1 MFMAFDIG
9 TVIAQWQ
16 TAGIYDFLLPFL
28 LIFAIVLGI
37 LRSTNIIGGNKGL
50 HIIIALVIGLMATSY
65 NYSSGLLLSDFLRE
79 LFPRLGLGL
88 AVLVALLIL
97 VGLFIS
103 DEAMKKWAQY
113 VLMGVGVVI
122 FLIVILKSFERYGFY
137 STNFGNYA
145 GWIIGGILVIGVII
159 AVAVSGPA
167 ASTAQPQGA
176 WVPFTRPERH

>member
-1 MFMAFDIG
+1 MAFDIG

-37 LRSTNIIGGNKGL
+37 LRSTGIIGGNKGL

-103 DEAMKKWAQY
+103 DEAMKQWAQY
-113 VLMGVGVVI
+113 VLMGVG
-122 FLIVILKSFERYGFY
+122 FLIFIIVLAKSFERYGFY

-145 GWIIGGILVIGVII
+145 GWIIGAVLLIGVII
-159 AVAVSGPA
+159 AVATSGSKDPK
-167 ASTAQPQGA
+167 QPQQGA
-176 WVPFTRPERH
+176 WVPFARPDKW

>member
-1 MFMAFDIG
+1 MVFDIG

-28 LIFAIVLGI
+28 LVFAIVLGI

-50 HIIIALVIGLMATSY
+50 HIIIALVIGLMAVSY
-65 NYSSGLLLSDFLRE
+65 NYSTGLLLSDFLRE

-97 VGLFIS
+97 TGLFIS

-113 VLMGVGVVI
+113 VLMAIGFVI

-137 STNFGNYA
+137 STSFGNYI
-145 GWIIGGILVIGVII
+145 GWIIGAVLVIGVII
-159 AVAVSGPA
+159 AVATSGP
-167 ASTAQPQGA
+167 SRDQQQQQTA
-176 WVPFTRPERH
+176 WVPFVRPDRW

>member
-1 MFMAFDIG
+1 MLMAFDIG

-103 DEAMKKWAQY
+103 DEAMKTWAQY
-113 VLMGVGVVI
+113 VLMGIGVVI

-145 GWIIGGILVIGVII
+145 GWIIGGVLIIGVII

-167 ASTAQPQGA
+167 NPTQPQQGA

>member
-1 MFMAFDIG
+1 MVFDIG

-37 LRSTNIIGGNKGL
+37 LRSTSIIGGNRGL
-50 HIIIALVIGLMATSY
+50 HIIIALVIGLMAVSY

-79 LFPRLGLGL
+79 LFPRLGIGL

-103 DEAMKKWAQY
+103 QESMKKWAQY
-113 VLMGVGVVI
+113 VLMGVGVLI
-122 FLIVILKSFERYGFY
+122 FIIILAKSFERFGFY
-137 STNFGNYA
+137 NTGFGNYA
-145 GWIIGGILVIGVII
+145 GWIIGAVLIIGVII
-159 AVAVSGPA
+159 AVATSGP
-167 ASTAQPQGA
+167 SDPDSSKGGEFVT
-176 WVPFTRPERH
+176 FHRPDKW